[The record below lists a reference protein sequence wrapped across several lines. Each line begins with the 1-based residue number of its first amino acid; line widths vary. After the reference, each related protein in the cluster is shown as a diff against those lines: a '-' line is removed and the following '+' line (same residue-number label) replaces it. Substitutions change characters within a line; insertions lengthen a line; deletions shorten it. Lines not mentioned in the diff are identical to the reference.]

1 MIEVLPRQA
10 GIGSY
15 PQQLDRTIVGRP
27 STSTLKMMKARA
39 DSAPSLA
46 FGYLGIR
53 ACAMA

>member
-1 MIEVLPRQA
+1 MIEVFRDKQA
-10 GIGSY
+10 SAAIRSS
-15 PQQLDRTIVGRP
+15 LIHTIVGRP

-39 DSAPSLA
+39 DGAPSLA